1 MYSKIVNPK
10 TGRKVSVKSRLGK
23 TIIRKYLFILSGG
36 AEKRPGGLLPSGPP
50 RIVGTAR
57 SVASEDESE
66 QGGDESEQGGEG
78 EPAVLLSDE
87 PPFPFDR
94 IGESAPPQWAPTPEP
109 GEQGHEWLPGRPLIQ
124 TRNGLIP
131 RRPEGRATLGEF
143 PLPGTGL
150 PGRQPVDPNRDS
162 VVLALVAAESAML
175 SRVAALNRRLTTINT
190 QINNRIACLFRSP
203 EDGSSD
209 EMCTLAELM
218 GSGH

>member
-57 SVASEDESE
+57 SVASEYESE
-66 QGGDESEQGGEG
+66 QGGDESEQGG
-78 EPAVLLSDE
+78 PAVLLSGE
-87 PPFPFDR
+87 HPFPFAR
-94 IGESAPPQWAPTPEP
+94 GGESATHQWPSTPEP
-109 GEQGHEWLPGRPLIQ
+109 GGQGHVRLPGRQ
-124 TRNGLIP
+124 REYGLIP
-131 RRPEGRATLGEF
+131 RRPEGRATLGEY

-150 PGRQPVDPNRDS
+150 RELQHVDPNRDS
-162 VVLALVAAESAML
+162 VVLAPVAAESDVQR
-175 SRVAALNRRLTTINT
+175 RVAALTRRLTTIST
-190 QINNRIACLFRSP
+190 QINNRIACLLRSP
-203 EDGSSD
+203 EDESSD

>member
-50 RIVGTAR
+50 R
-57 SVASEDESE
+57 SVASEYESEQGGDESE
-66 QGGDESEQGGEG
+66 QGGDESEQGG
-78 EPAVLLSDE
+78 PAVLLSGE
-87 PPFPFDR
+87 HPFPFDR

-109 GEQGHEWLPGRPLIQ
+109 GEQGHEWLPGRQ
-124 TRNGLIP
+124 REYGLIP
-131 RRPEGRATLGEF
+131 RRPEGRATLGEY

-150 PGRQPVDPNRDS
+150 RELQHVDPNRDS
-162 VVLALVAAESAML
+162 VVLAPVAAESDVQR
-175 SRVAALNRRLTTINT
+175 RVAALTRRLTTIST
-190 QINNRIACLFRSP
+190 QINNRIACLLRSP